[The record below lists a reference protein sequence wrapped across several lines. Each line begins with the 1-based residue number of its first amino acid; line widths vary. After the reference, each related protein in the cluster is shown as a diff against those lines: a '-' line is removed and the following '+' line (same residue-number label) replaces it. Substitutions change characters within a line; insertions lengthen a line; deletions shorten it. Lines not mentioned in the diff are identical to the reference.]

1 MKPTFNDE
9 KELIELLAYSIKV
22 LYQNVASIE
31 GQKDEFN
38 RKKNLIFIL

>member
-1 MKPTFNDE
+1 MKPAFNDE

-22 LYQNVASIE
+22 LYQNVANIE
-31 GQKDEFN
+31 RQKDEFH